1 MGCGTCEFP
10 FRNELAMFLT
20 EESPKLHSSDSRVF
34 QAEFWRNLV
43 IPWNPELDFQLNKQ
57 FGPRTT

>member
-1 MGCGTCEFP
+1 
-10 FRNELAMFLT
+10 MFLT

-34 QAEFWRNLV
+34 QAEYWRNLV
-43 IPWNPELDFQLNKQ
+43 IPCDPELDFQLNKQ